1 MSKLEC
7 EHDILPSTK
16 SAEGFYNG
24 LKFSLCHALTFGL
37 YMSKEDSLNKGTSF
51 KFEFAKNSCRS
62 IVFFSLLSA
71 AILITFALHQM
82 HTSFI
87 HGQRQLVLVN
97 RDIILARLHSL
108 HPLFQRKRAL
118 TDITLYSM
126 MFAPLGIGMNY
137 IASGRVIRG
146 SFSMTLMIALFMR
159 IIEEAQSSSSQA
171 LDQSSTF
178 NIE

>member
-7 EHDILPSTK
+7 EHDIFPSTK

-37 YMSKEDSLNKGTSF
+37 YMSKEDSLIKGTSF

-71 AILITFALHQM
+71 A
-82 HTSFI
+82 I

-137 IASGRVIRG
+137 IASGRVIWG